1 MRTSVLSCFNNS
13 LVYACARSVKRII
26 SNRVILTILI
36 GLAILCGL
44 GFAVNR
50 NRARSVVSARRSQ
63 MPGIVL
69 WAWERPT
76 YLHFIKPDQ
85 TGVAFL
91 ARTVHLKNDEVI
103 ARPRLQP
110 LNLPANSRVTAVVR
124 VETDSASQPSLS
136 TSQTTRLANLI
147 SEVAGLPNIVAV
159 QIDFDA
165 TRSQREFYRNV
176 IVEVRRHLPETIGL
190 SITAL
195 VSWCA
200 DDNWLA
206 DLPIDE
212 AVPMLFRMG
221 ADKQLLKNRLAAGE
235 DFSSMLCRNSY
246 GISTDEPVE
255 NLRPDRRIYVFN
267 PDAWTEQSVSALTE
281 PKR

>member
-1 MRTSVLSCFNNS
+1 VGKTVNKIEMNGYVSKRKI
-13 LVYACARSVKRII
+13 LVV
-26 SNRVILTILI
+26 VI
-36 GLAILCGL
+36 GLVILCGVA
-44 GFAVNR
+44 FAINR
-50 NRARSVVSARRSQ
+50 NRTRSAVNARRSQ

-76 YLHFIKPDQ
+76 DLRFIKPDQ

-91 ARTVHLKNDEVI
+91 ARTVHLRNDEVI
-103 ARPRLQP
+103 AKPRLQP
-110 LNLPANSRVTAVVR
+110 LSLPANSRVTAVVR
-124 VETDSASQPSLS
+124 VETDSISPPTLS
-136 TSQTTRLANLI
+136 TSQTARLANSI
-147 SEVAGLPNIVAV
+147 SEVASLPNIVAV

-165 TRSQREFYRNV
+165 TRSQREFYRKV
-176 IVEVRRHLPETIGL
+176 IVEVRRHLPGAIGL

-195 VSWCA
+195 ASWCA

-221 ADKQLLKNRLAAGE
+221 PDKQLVKNRLAAGE
-235 DFSSMLCRNSY
+235 DFSSALCRNSY
-246 GISTDEPVE
+246 GISTDEQVE
-255 NLRPDRRIYVFN
+255 NLRPDRRVYVFN
-267 PDAWTEQSVSALTE
+267 PDAWTEQSVGALTE